1 MANNKTNNRQQQAK
15 EGRERERRGGASPP
29 APGFSLPIA
38 LVMTTLIFVGLIGTL
53 RMRKHALEGRQTLS
67 AEAVTGGR
75 LMTAD
80 ELAMY
85 DGRRSGSMP
94 IYIGILGQVYDVT
107 AGKQHYGP
115 GGSYSFF
122 AGRDASRAY
131 VTGKFQDDLS
141 DDVRDLKPQEF
152 SGLVDW
158 RSFYQKHKKY
168 KAVGKVVGRMYDAQG
183 VSTPLLAMVEMKAA
197 EYDAQMELVKKK
209 EASGLVPK
217 TCSFKWHRDSGG
229 QVSCGGGGYPRRVY
243 DADKGRELCRCMP
256 DTSVSDTVLMYE
268 GCQKDATICGT
279 KKTNTR
285 NNQAEEVTSSE
296 L

>member
-1 MANNKTNNRQQQAK
+1 MATTTQQQRAK
-15 EGRERERRGGASPP
+15 KGRDVGRDAGGE
-29 APGFSLPIA
+29 APGFSLPIT
-38 LVMTTLIFVGLIGTL
+38 LVMVTLIVVGLIGTL
-53 RMRKHALEGRQTLS
+53 RMRKHALEGRQRL
-67 AEAVTGGR
+67 APDAVMGGR
-75 LMTAD
+75 LMTAE

-85 DGRRSGSMP
+85 DGQRAGRAP

-131 VTGKFQDDLS
+131 VTGKFEDDLS
-141 DDVRDLKPQEF
+141 DEVRDLKPQDF

-158 RSFYQKHKKY
+158 RSFYQKQEKY
-168 KAVGKVVGRMYDAQG
+168 KFVGKVVGRLYDDQG

-197 EYDAQMELVKKK
+197 EYDLQQELTRKK

-217 TCSFKWHRDSGG
+217 TCSFKWHRDTGG
-229 QVSCGGGGYPRRVY
+229 QVSCGEGYPRKVF
-243 DADKGRELCRCMP
+243 DADKGREFCRCMP
-256 DTSVSDTVLMYE
+256 DTASNETVMVYE
-268 GCQKDATICGT
+268 GCLEDATSCGT

-285 NNQAEEVTSSE
+285 KKQAREATPE

>member
-1 MANNKTNNRQQQAK
+1 MANNKTNNRQQAK

-67 AEAVTGGR
+67 AVTGGR

-217 TCSFKWHRDSGG
+217 TCSFKWQGTLGVRCPVEEGG
-229 QVSCGGGGYPRRVY
+229 IHAECMMLTRGGSFAGVCRTRR
-243 DADKGRELCRCMP
+243 
-256 DTSVSDTVLMYE
+256 
-268 GCQKDATICGT
+268 
-279 KKTNTR
+279 
-285 NNQAEEVTSSE
+285 
-296 L
+296 